1 MKSQDEE
8 EHDDINTLLKKIKG
22 IQAPGNESTGSVIA
36 PPPEKKPGEGESDMS
51 DAGDFSA
58 LIKKSGSP
66 ILQQLLRPNRKQP
79 YLEMHF
85 LILIKNPI

>member
-1 MKSQDEE
+1 MRISHRRRFNLKSQDEE

-58 LIKKSGSP
+58 LIKKTQA
-66 ILQQLLRPNRKQP
+66 LQYSNN
-79 YLEMHF
+79 Y
-85 LILIKNPI
+85 